1 MARKRRIEFP
11 GALYH
16 VIARGNN
23 RQVTFKDDQ
32 DYKVYI
38 DRLKRYQQR
47 YNFVLYAYTLMSNHV
62 HLIVETDIIPLSKIM
77 QGIQQS
83 YTLYFHNKYK
93 TVGHL
98 FQGRYKAILIQREV
112 YLQELV
118 RYIHLNP
125 FKASLVE
132 NPDDYSWSSHQVY
145 IGKINQSFVRDDLI
159 FQMFSSDITK
169 AQELYQQLIV
179 DGMNKSYLRKFHAH
193 AYTDTCFLGSSE
205 FIEECKR
212 KAKENI
218 DSEAEK
224 DEKNLK
230 LLYDQMSVKKMSLDT
245 LVKAVS
251 EATGIPIECILGR
264 SKAAKISYVRSLF
277 VYVATRYAGI
287 SNKSLALF
295 LAREDSSI
303 SNMIRRF
310 EEKIVKN
317 PSFFGEFDKI
327 RKVMKV

>member
-23 RQVTFKDDQ
+23 RQATFKDDQ

-47 YNFVLYAYTLMSNHV
+47 YSFILYAYTLMPNHV
-62 HLIVETDIIPLSKIM
+62 HMIMETAITPLSKIM
-77 QGIQQS
+77 QGIHQS
-83 YTLYFHNKYK
+83 YTFYFHNKYK

-98 FQGRYKAILIQREV
+98 FQGRYKAILIEKEV

-125 FKASLVE
+125 FRAFLVE
-132 NPDDYSWSSHQVY
+132 NPDDYPWSSHQVY
-145 IGKINQSFVRDDLI
+145 IGKINQAFVRDDI
-159 FQMFSSDITK
+159 VFQMLSSDITK
-169 AQELYQQLIV
+169 AQKLYRQFII
-179 DGMNKSYLRKFHAH
+179 DGMRKRHLRKFHEEI
-193 AYTDTCFLGSSE
+193 DTRFLGSTE

-218 DSEAEK
+218 DLEAEK
-224 DEKNLK
+224 DEKKLK
-230 LLYDQMSVKKMSLDT
+230 LLYEQMPINKISLDT
-245 LVKAVS
+245 LVTAVS
-251 EATGIPIECILGR
+251 EATGISTECILGK
-264 SKAAKISYVRSLF
+264 SKAARVSYVRSLF
-277 VYVATRYAGI
+277 VYMATRYAGT

-295 LAREDSSI
+295 LGKEDSSV

-317 PSFFGEFDKI
+317 PSFFEEFDKI

>member
-1 MARKRRIEFP
+1 
-11 GALYH
+11 
-16 VIARGNN
+16 
-23 RQVTFKDDQ
+23 
-32 DYKVYI
+32 
-38 DRLKRYQQR
+38 
-47 YNFVLYAYTLMSNHV
+47 
-62 HLIVETDIIPLSKIM
+62 M

-98 FQGRYKAILIQREV
+98 FQGRYKAILIQKDV

-125 FKASLVE
+125 FKAALVE
-132 NPDDYSWSSHQVY
+132 NPDDYPWTSHQVY

-159 FQMFSSDITK
+159 FQMLSSDITK
-169 AQELYQQLIV
+169 AQELYRQLIV
-179 DGMNKSYLRKFHAH
+179 DGMNKSYLRKFQVDI
-193 AYTDTCFLGSSE
+193 DTCFLGSSE

-212 KAKENI
+212 KAKENV
-218 DSEAEK
+218 DSDAEK

-230 LLYDQMSVKKMSLDT
+230 LLYDQMPIKKMSLDT
-245 LVKAVS
+245 LVTAVS
-251 EATGIPIECILGR
+251 EATGIQIECILGR
-264 SKAAKISYVRSLF
+264 SKAARISYVRSMF

-295 LAREDSSI
+295 LAREDSSV